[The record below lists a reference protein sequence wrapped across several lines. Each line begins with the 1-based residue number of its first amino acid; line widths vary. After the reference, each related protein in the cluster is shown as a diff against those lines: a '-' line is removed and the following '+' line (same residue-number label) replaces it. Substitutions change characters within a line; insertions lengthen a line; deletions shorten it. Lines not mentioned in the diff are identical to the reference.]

1 MDKQTIGAVRFLLGE
16 NKGRY
21 PHCNSLYVEGA
32 GILIDPASNRE
43 RLIRLRAERDV
54 KAVWLSHWHEDHFM
68 QLDLFDDLPLWI
80 SPVDAPPLADM
91 ETFLQWYGFTEEE
104 RTSGDRSWST
114 SFISGRRPAGH
125 LVGGERI
132 TVGPVTIDLI
142 ATPGHTPGHLAF
154 YFPECTLL
162 FAGDYDLT
170 RFGPWYGDLYSS
182 IEQTR
187 SSIDLLR
194 EMPVSVVSTAHE
206 TGLFFEP
213 SETLWRSYDQII
225 GDREAKLLEVLE
237 QPATLEAIVGSWI
250 VYGKPREPK
259 AFFAFGERVHMEK
272 HLADLERRG
281 MVVKDGERYRK
292 V

>member
-142 ATPGHTPGHLAF
+142 ATRSYPRPPGLLLPGMHPPVRRRLRPDAVRALVRRPLF
-154 YFPECTLL
+154 KHRANALL
-162 FAGDYDLT
+162 HRSAAGDARVG
-170 RFGPWYGDLYSS
+170 RFNG
-182 IEQTR
+182 
-187 SSIDLLR
+187 
-194 EMPVSVVSTAHE
+194 A
-206 TGLFFEP
+206 
-213 SETLWRSYDQII
+213 
-225 GDREAKLLEVLE
+225 
-237 QPATLEAIVGSWI
+237 
-250 VYGKPREPK
+250 
-259 AFFAFGERVHMEK
+259 
-272 HLADLERRG
+272 
-281 MVVKDGERYRK
+281 
-292 V
+292 